1 LQVSGVSD
9 FSWNLINDLFGRL
22 FFCWWLLDWLGNQL
36 VGDFG
41 FSVYTNK
48 ICQA

>member
-1 LQVSGVSD
+1 MQVSGVSD
-9 FSWNLINDLFGRL
+9 FSWNLINGLFGWL
-22 FFCWWLLDWLGNQL
+22 LFCWWLLDRLGNQL
-36 VGDFG
+36 VGDFD